1 MEIHTWPGNLRQLA
15 SVLRTASAMLDS
27 HEDAIGWQHLPDDI
41 AEDLNSKPPS
51 LAKMTVSRT
60 ANLEDLEN
68 SAIQQALESS
78 QGNVSRAARILGI
91 SRQTLYRK
99 MAQTSLTITNQTP

>member
-1 MEIHTWPGNLRQLA
+1 
-15 SVLRTASAMLDS
+15 
-27 HEDAIGWQHLPDDI
+27 
-41 AEDLNSKPPS
+41 
-51 LAKMTVSRT
+51 MTVSRT

-91 SRQTLYRK
+91 SRQTALLRPTQRSVTALK
-99 MAQTSLTITNQTP
+99 QTIKATVRML